1 LGSRNSNELLITL
14 TNFTTLGLDRG
25 QRVAKTL
32 RQRRTDRS
40 RYRPSNCAWRK
51 FRDAR
56 PRLPLWTGLAA
67 LGGRGGDHVFRLL
80 KEDTRNNMMQ
90 LGVASVNAL
99 RHMRKDSNGVDA
111 PSSS

>member
-1 LGSRNSNELLITL
+1 MGSRNSNELLITL
-14 TNFTTLGLDRG
+14 VNFTTPGLVRG

-32 RQRRTDRS
+32 RQRVRTGLDIVRAIELGANFVMLG
-40 RYRPSNCAWRK
+40 RAFLY
-51 FRDAR
+51 
-56 PRLPLWTGLAA
+56 GLAA

-99 RHMRKDSNGVDA
+99 RHMRKDNNGVDA